1 MIKENQAFSEQD
13 EALVQVQEV
22 DNLFEPPH
30 MHPQYELI
38 YVLSG
43 TLFLDMD
50 SRTFA
55 MQPGDL
61 AFVTRNLVHAYR
73 AQDNCRC
80 LMVGIGPA
88 ALPMLTARLLRHE
101 VKEPV
106 VSLRDDLE
114 EVLNCAGWLMA
125 ETAGRGDK
133 DVLLGYV
140 QILLGRAFERFILS
154 PSPSGED
161 SLAAKALK
169 YLSLHYLEPVSL
181 DDVAC
186 AVFASRYH
194 LSRIMNQQFGYGFY
208 DYINQLRINDAKYR
222 LWRTDGRVA
231 DIALACGFET
241 IRSFNRVFLRLVR
254 MSPRAYRD
262 SQRQV
267 NVR

>member
-1 MIKENQAFSEQD
+1 MPMENQELFYQD
-13 EALVQVQEV
+13 EAPVRVKEV
-22 DNLFEPPH
+22 DNLFEPQH

-38 YVLSG
+38 FLLSG
-43 TLFLDMD
+43 SLRLDIGPRAF
-50 SRTFA
+50 SLR
-55 MQPGDL
+55 PGDL
-61 AFVTRNLVHAYR
+61 AFITQNLAHACKT
-73 AQDNCRC
+73 QGSSRC
-80 LMVGIGPA
+80 LMVWVGPQ
-88 ALPMLTARLLRHE
+88 ALPTLTTRLLRHE
-101 VKEPV
+101 VREPV

-114 EVLNCAGWLMA
+114 EVQNCAGRLMA
-125 ETAGRGDK
+125 ETLGRADK

-154 PSPSGED
+154 PSPGGEE

-181 DDVAC
+181 DDVAS
-186 AVFASRYH
+186 AVYASRYH

-222 LWRTDGRVA
+222 LWHTDSRIA

-262 SQRQV
+262 IQRQV
-267 NVR
+267 STE